1 MRHTHT
7 AWRFER
13 CGRAMNFGR
22 PPEHDPRNI
31 MDAVLYVDRTGVQW
45 RYLPPRLPA
54 FSVQSDLSRLWLF
67 CREEKQWTV
76 ITRTR
81 HWFDD

>member
-45 RYLPPRLPA
+45 RYLPPTT
-54 FSVQSDLSRLWLF
+54 SRLF
-67 CREEKQWTV
+67 CAIRFVKV
-76 ITRTR
+76 VALLS
-81 HWFDD
+81 